1 MITPSITMSRPVMSS
16 DTLATFLVCM
26 IKFFFLNSTNK
37 GWNYFSRFN
46 FLVDS
51 NLSKGLGFHLFFDSL
66 NWIVSFKLKT
76 FSILDTS
83 LSQCR
88 LPRLYLGV
96 TKFSVGQIFEGI
108 SIFVALIEKLQQS
121 NFLFALSMQKLKSE
135 IILQSSIYL
144 EGTSGVST
152 QALTIRPRQ
161 PLDVSNVVEP
171 QVLSAAI
178 LCGFFEK

>member
-1 MITPSITMSRPVMSS
+1 
-16 DTLATFLVCM
+16 
-26 IKFFFLNSTNK
+26 
-37 GWNYFSRFN
+37 
-46 FLVDS
+46 
-51 NLSKGLGFHLFFDSL
+51 
-66 NWIVSFKLKT
+66 
-76 FSILDTS
+76 
-83 LSQCR
+83 
-88 LPRLYLGV
+88 
-96 TKFSVGQIFEGI
+96 
-108 SIFVALIEKLQQS
+108 
-121 NFLFALSMQKLKSE
+121 MQKLKSE